1 MSSIGHRVFVHLGMD
16 VSQDSMPWRSCRPI
30 VRASPG
36 IWARYEAGPSGHNL
50 QAWSP
55 R

>member
-1 MSSIGHRVFVHLGMD
+1 VSSIDRRVFVHLGMD

-30 VRASPG
+30 VTTSPG
-36 IWARYEAGPSGHNL
+36 IWARDEAGPTGHNL
-50 QAWSP
+50 QACSP